1 MRSIRIKKETTNSIL
16 TWVIIL
22 IAGVGNTITTSNI
35 TLVIVMFFT
44 LYIFIEREEKFDN
57 FFKYF
62 TILYFIFY
70 FIHILKFHYID
81 FREFREYIK
90 IFYAYIFIKL
100 VYKDFFRLY
109 TNIIYKLALISLFL
123 YALQLYDYSM
133 MKAFIGLIDHNI
145 AFLDYRDGWYEN
157 LFFFTVNDNGMYRN
171 SGFAWEPKG
180 FGTFLTLAFLFR
192 LFLNKF
198 KLIDKQNIVYL
209 LAIVTT
215 LSTATYSVFLFAVLG
230 FYLLNKKIT
239 FKLFSSLLILPI
251 VFLIFTQVDFMKEKI
266 ENEFNT
272 SDKYLNYVTDRR
284 DSREL
289 GATSRSLGRFGSMI
303 LDYRD
308 FIKEP
313 LVGYGL
319 YSEKRTMYSV
329 AGIKLVRVNGFSD
342 FLAKF
347 GLIGIIFLIY
357 SLFKTFKKVS
367 KQFKFKGYY
376 MIPLSILM
384 TSFASTILL
393 TPMYLSLLFYG
404 YIQNENLPSHKRG

>member
-1 MRSIRIKKETTNSIL
+1 MTNSIL
-16 TWVIIL
+16 TWIIIL
-22 IAGVGNTITTSNI
+22 IAGMGNTITTSNI
-35 TLVIVMFFT
+35 TLIAVMFFT
-44 LYIFIEREEKFDN
+44 LYFFLKRKEKFDK
-57 FFKYF
+57 FFIYF
-62 TILYFIFY
+62 TVAYFIIY
-70 FIHILKFHYID
+70 AIHIIKFHYVD

-90 IFYAYIFIKL
+90 VFYAYIFIKL

-109 TNIIYKLALISLFL
+109 TNIIYKLALISLPL
-123 YALQLYDYSM
+123 YFLQLYDYEM
-133 MKAFIGLIDHNI
+133 MKLFIGLIDRNI
-145 AFLDYRDGWYEN
+145 PFLDYREGWYEN
-157 LFFFTVNDNGMYRN
+157 LFFFTLNDNGMYRN

-198 KLIDKQNIVYL
+198 KLIDKKNIVYL
-209 LAIVTT
+209 LAIITT
-215 LSTATYSVFLFAVLG
+215 LSTATYSIFLFAVLG

-239 FKLFSSLLILPI
+239 FKLFSSLLVFPI

-266 ENEFNT
+266 ENEFKT
-272 SDKYLNYVTDRR
+272 SDKYVNYVNDTR

-289 GATSRSLGRFGSMI
+289 GSTSRSLGRFGSMI

-308 FIKEP
+308 FKKEP

-319 YSEKRTMYSV
+319 YSEKRTMYSI
-329 AGIKLVRVNGFSD
+329 AGIKLIRVNGFSD

-347 GLIGIIFLIY
+347 GLLGIIFLIY
-357 SLFKTFKKVS
+357 SFFKTFQKIS

-376 MIPLSILM
+376 IIPLSILM
-384 TSFASTILL
+384 TSFASAILL

-404 YIQNENLPSHKRG
+404 YIKIKKLTIVKKVNI